1 MKTNT
6 ESILSK
12 SGENRELK
20 KEKGRPL
27 YISLYDMISEEIVS
41 GQLRC
46 GAKLLPRRELA
57 AKLGISQNTVD
68 SAYKMLVDT
77 GYVTSVPRQGY
88 IVNRL
93 EGTLENTPW
102 ETDAPETVV
111 FSPNGIDTR
120 HINRAAYARIL
131 RDVAYNDGADIFSY
145 IEKGGETELR
155 MAISKYLYSF
165 RGVKCSP
172 EQIILGAGREY
183 QLQAFAA
190 MMSGKTF
197 VTENPCDGRLY
208 NALCE
213 HGRKVRTLEANTGS
227 FDFDVLAKCGGDI
240 LIIEPDARFPRGTAM
255 TVEERLRLLE
265 EWNGYIME
273 ICTDSELC
281 IKPLAPL
288 YSLDS
293 QNKVIYIG
301 SFERALAPAIRTS
314 YMVLPHELLEQWK
327 KFHTYYY
334 ALTSKTEQL
343 ALAEFINKG
352 YYTGHCRQMKNL
364 YSEKKQYL
372 TEHIKEA
379 FGADCEVVSKNGGT
393 YIAVR
398 VGGNVAEIKKRAK
411 ACGVKLLSMNSFN
424 VKKTEFTLDDDLLV
438 IGAGDLILRDIK
450 LGLRL
455 LKENLRTD

>member
-1 MKTNT
+1 MTDEHKSYDRAKTAY
-6 ESILSK
+6 
-12 SGENRELK
+12 LK

-27 YISLYDMISEEIVS
+27 YISLYDKIADEIIT
-41 GQLRC
+41 GQLSR
-46 GAKLLPRRELA
+46 GAKLTPRRELA
-57 AKLGISQNTVD
+57 SKLKISQNTVD

-77 GYVTSVPRQGY
+77 GYVTAVPRQGY
-88 IVNRL
+88 IVSHL
-93 EGTLENTPW
+93 AGMTENTPW
-102 ETDAPETVV
+102 EPNAPELVV
-111 FSPNGIDTR
+111 FSPNGIDTT

-131 RDVAYNDGADIFSY
+131 RDIAYNDGADIFSY
-145 IEKGGETELR
+145 VEKGGETELR

-190 MMSGKTF
+190 MMKDRVF
-197 VTENPCDGRLY
+197 VTENPFDGRIY
-208 NALCE
+208 NALRE
-213 HGRKVRTLEANTGS
+213 HGRSIITLDANTGVFN
-227 FDFDVLAKCGGDI
+227 FDALADCGGDI
-240 LIIEPDARFPRGTAM
+240 LIIEPDARFPRGMAM
-255 TVEERLRLLE
+255 TEEERQRLFE
-265 EWNGYIME
+265 AWNGYIIE

-281 IKPLAPL
+281 AKPLTPL
-288 YSLDS
+288 YSLDTR
-293 QNKVIYIG
+293 NRVIYIG
-301 SFERALAPAIRTS
+301 SFVRSLAPAIRTS

-352 YYTGHCRQMKNL
+352 YYTGHCRQMKKL

-379 FGADCEVVSKNGGT
+379 FGADSEVISKNGGT
-393 YIAVR
+393 YITVRPGNAVP
-398 VGGNVAEIKKRAK
+398 EIKKRAR

-424 VKKTEFTLDDDLLV
+424 VKKAVLTLERDLLV
-438 IGAGDLILRDIK
+438 IGTGDLTLRDIRS
-450 LGLRL
+450 GIRL
-455 LKENLRTD
+455 LKENLLGHL